1 MRGLVKGL
9 TGEDGA
15 GIDSFM
21 KKTHTWLVANW
32 KMNGDAARTRAYAY
46 AVNAALADAPPAL
59 TAVFCPPVPYL
70 AAAAHALPANAALML
85 GAQNCHHEAKGAFT
99 GAVSA
104 PMLADMG
111 CRYVI
116 VGHSEQRAEG
126 LNDDGVVARA
136 EAAFA
141 AGLIPIIC
149 IGESLAAYEQNHTT
163 EMLDDQLG
171 FLMKLRSSAFLV
183 AYEPVWAIG
192 SGKTPVMAEIQ
203 AVHSQIKSTLG
214 SATSVLYGGSVNA
227 GNIREILAIPQVSG
241 ALIGGAS
248 LEIESMVAM
257 IGAAIAKGE

>member
-1 MRGLVKGL
+1 MRAVVKGL
-9 TGEDGA
+9 TGGHGA

-21 KKTHTWLVANW
+21 KNTQTWLVANW

-46 AVNAALADAPPAL
+46 AVNAALADAPPTL

-70 AAAAHALPANAALML
+70 AAAAQAMPANSTLML

-99 GAVSA
+99 GEVSA
-104 PMLADMG
+104 AMLADMG

-116 VGHSEQRAEG
+116 IGHSEQRAEG
-126 LNDDGVVARA
+126 LSDEGVVARA

-149 IGESLAAYEQNHTT
+149 IGESLAAYDQNHTAQV
-163 EMLDDQLG
+163 LDDQLG
-171 FLMKLRSSAFLV
+171 FLMKLRSQAFLV

-227 GNIREILAIPQVSG
+227 GNIKEILAVPQVSG

-257 IGAAIAKGE
+257 VGVAVTKG